1 VNELFLGVL
10 WIKLSRHLDCRGNEP
25 FDLHV
30 VVALLPLADVD
41 GLGRV
46 GVGLSGER

>member
-10 WIKLSRHLDCRGNEP
+10 WIKHSRHLDCRCNKLL
-25 FDLHV
+25 DLDV
-30 VVALLPLADVD
+30 VVALLPLADID
-41 GLGRV
+41 GLGG